1 MWTCLADSLSAV
13 VADTSMLT
21 ITPEYAAHIY
31 YLYTN
36 KKENA
41 KFTGDSIK
49 MLMQILPFLI
59 HDLIATRISPVLP
72 LQNAIVS
79 LSQHEHSGTS
89 YGIYATDTMIP
100 SS

>member
-49 MLMQILPFLI
+49 MLMQILPF
-59 HDLIATRISPVLP
+59 
-72 LQNAIVS
+72 
-79 LSQHEHSGTS
+79 
-89 YGIYATDTMIP
+89 
-100 SS
+100 